1 MHRPLDKWM
10 VSFPTPLAGIAFFRR
25 FPALAAA
32 VALALL
38 LSLSGCHQ
46 AVTDPQD
53 PRFIV
58 AEGPGW
64 TMTRAELNDQVAT
77 FLKQRQKT
85 IQDVGPAKM
94 PELESDILKSMVL
107 KKLLLDRAAK
117 LNFPDLDKD
126 DAAALEQLQSRFPT
140 EKEFEAQLQGAG
152 LTLDQVKK
160 QIHESNLVR
169 RTLQAEAF
177 HDIEP
182 TDAEINDFYLKNQD
196 KLTTPE
202 KIRASRI
209 VIMADDKTSPAD
221 RAAKK
226 KAIDKARARVM
237 KGEDFG
243 KVATAVSEDRYSAPK
258 GGDVGFFQRGENEAA
273 FDDVAFAT
281 KQGAVSPVFST
292 ATGYEFLKVTDVH
305 PGGVVSIA
313 EARETI
319 AKYLRQL
326 KQRQQIEDYTK
337 KLLDDSGTTF
347 HLKSVNPAEGADT
360 NSAPTPAGAP
370 APQ

>member
-1 MHRPLDKWM
+1 MASISSRL
-10 VSFPTPLAGIAFFRR
+10 SGAGFFRL
-25 FPALAAA
+25 FSVASAIFALGF
-32 VALALL
+32 VLF
-38 LSLSGCHQ
+38 LSGCHSR
-46 AVTDPQD
+46 VTDPQD

-64 TMTRAELNDQVAT
+64 TMTRAELNDQLAA

-85 IQDVGPAKM
+85 IQDVGPAKL
-94 PELESDILKSMVL
+94 PELESDILHSMVL
-107 KKLLLDRAAK
+107 KKLILDRAAK
-117 LNFPDLDKD
+117 LNFTDIDKD
-126 DAAALEQLQSRFPT
+126 DAAALQQLQERFPS
-140 EKEFEAQLQGAG
+140 EKEFDAQLAGAG
-152 LTLDQVKK
+152 LTLDAVKK

-177 HDIEP
+177 HDVEP

-209 VIMADDKTSPAD
+209 LITVDDKTSPAD

-226 KAIDKARARVM
+226 KAIDKAHARVV
-237 KGEDFG
+237 KGEDFS
-243 KVATAVSEDRYSAPK
+243 KVAGEVSEDRYSAPK
-258 GGDVGFFQRGENEAA
+258 GGDVGFFQRGENEEA

-281 KQGAVSPVFST
+281 KQGAVSPVFTT

-313 EARETI
+313 EARDTI

-326 KQRQQIEDYTK
+326 KQREQVEAYTK
-337 KLLDDSGTTF
+337 TLLANSGTTF
-347 HLKSVNPAEGADT
+347 HLQAVNPTQDGTT
-360 NSAPTPAGAP
+360 NSAPAP
-370 APQ
+370 SGPGPQ

>member
-1 MHRPLDKWM
+1 MRGQLDKWM
-10 VSFPTPLAGIAFFRR
+10 VSSSSRIAGIGFFR
-25 FPALAAA
+25 FHSLAPA
-32 VALALL
+32 VFALGLL
-38 LSLSGCHQ
+38 LSLSGCHHV
-46 AVTDPQD
+46 VTDPQD
-53 PRFIV
+53 PKFIV

-64 TMTRAELNDQVAT
+64 TMTRAELNEQIAT

-94 PELESDILKSMVL
+94 PELESDILNSMVL

-117 LNFPDLDKD
+117 LSFTDLDKD
-126 DAAALEQLQSRFPT
+126 DAAAMQQLQGRFPS
-140 EKEFEAQLQGAG
+140 EKEFDAQLQGAG

-177 HDIEP
+177 HDVEP
-182 TDAEINDFYLKNQD
+182 SDAEINDFYLKNQD

-209 VIMADDKTSPAD
+209 VIMMDDKTSPAD
-221 RAAKK
+221 REAKK
-226 KAIDKARARVM
+226 KAIDKAHARVV
-237 KGEDFG
+237 KGEDFS
-243 KVATAVSEDRYSAPK
+243 KVATQVSEDRYSAPK
-258 GGDVGFFQRGENEAA
+258 GGDIGFFQRGENEGA
-273 FDDVAFAT
+273 FDDVAFST

-313 EARETI
+313 EARDTI
-319 AKYLRQL
+319 AKYLRQM
-326 KQRQQIEDYTK
+326 KQRQQIEAYTK
-337 KLLDDSGTTF
+337 NLLASSGTTF
-347 HLKSVNPAEGADT
+347 HLKMVDPTHGGAT
-360 NSAPTPAGAP
+360 NSAPSPAGAP
-370 APQ
+370 PQ